1 MVLEMTLE
9 EQMERIRG
17 RHEGS
22 ENAVDMMKV
31 KQDYIDN
38 SHHRKAVPLLRS
50 VYRRSLSFVNLPR
63 QTSLILL
70 GSQ

>member
-1 MVLEMTLE
+1 MFYHNYYMTGGCMTRYEM

-31 KQDYIDN
+31 G
-38 SHHRKAVPLLRS
+38 STCLLIS
-50 VYRRSLSFVNLPR
+50 V
-63 QTSLILL
+63 QI
-70 GSQ
+70 